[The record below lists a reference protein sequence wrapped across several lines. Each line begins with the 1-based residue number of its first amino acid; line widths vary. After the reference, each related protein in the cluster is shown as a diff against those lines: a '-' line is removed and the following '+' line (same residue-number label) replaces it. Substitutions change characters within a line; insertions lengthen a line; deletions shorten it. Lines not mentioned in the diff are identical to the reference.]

1 MRKWNAEMRE
11 KMRKLQKKLLVCLL
25 LACMVLPLGACG
37 SAVEA
42 AKQALEEKKQALKKL
57 RERCLDSMAWKLRR
71 ARHMVD
77 HAISLEQPHYV
88 K

>member
-25 LACMVLPLGACG
+25 LVCMVLPLGACG

-42 AKQALEEKKQALKKL
+42 AKQALEKKKQ
-57 RERCLDSMAWKLRR
+57 E
-71 ARHMVD
+71 
-77 HAISLEQPHYV
+77 EGQTTE
-88 K
+88 